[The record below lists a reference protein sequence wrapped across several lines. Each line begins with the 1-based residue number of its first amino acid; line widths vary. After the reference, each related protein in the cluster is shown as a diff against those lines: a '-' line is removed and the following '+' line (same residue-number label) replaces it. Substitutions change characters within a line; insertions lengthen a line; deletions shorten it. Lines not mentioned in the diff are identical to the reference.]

1 MLARQPYQLGD
12 RIALVPLGLMEG
24 IIILLLALAI
34 DLSIGEFPRPL
45 HPVVWMGQLT
55 SLGLKISPRRKHWA
69 QLIYGV
75 AVVVLVLAI
84 FVLAT
89 YFLLSYL
96 QGLNTIAYVVVAAL
110 LLKSTFSIKEL
121 RRSAS
126 RIKQLLE
133 GGRLGRARLE
143 VRALVS
149 RDTKNLDEPHLVS
162 ATIESVAE
170 NTSDS
175 IVSPLLFFILFGVPG
190 AIGYRVVNTIDAMIG
205 YHGRYEY
212 LGKFAA
218 RLDDVLNFIPARLS
232 GLVLVAAAYFWGM
245 GGRRAWR
252 VMLRD
257 HAKTE
262 SINAGWPMSAAAGAL
277 RTRLEKVGHYRLGNA
292 NNPLSPR
299 LIPPAVRLMMVSV
312 LLWGGF
318 CLIVEV
324 IRFVLNAQI

>member
-1 MLARQPYQLGD
+1 
-12 RIALVPLGLMEG
+12 MES
-24 IIILLLALAI
+24 IVILLLALAI
-34 DLSIGEFPRPL
+34 DLGLGEFPRPL
-45 HPVVWMGQLT
+45 HPVVWMGKLT
-55 SLGLKISPRRKHWA
+55 SLGLKISPRRKRWA
-69 QLIYGV
+69 QFIYGV

-84 FVLAT
+84 FVLPV

-96 QGLNTIAYVVVAAL
+96 HGLNTIAYVLVAAF

-121 RRSAS
+121 RRSAL
-126 RIKQLLE
+126 RVKQLLE
-133 GGRLGRARLE
+133 GGRLGRAR
-143 VRALVS
+143 VAVKALVS
-149 RDTKNLDEPHLVS
+149 RDTKGLDEPHLVS

-175 IVSPLLFFILFGVPG
+175 VISPLFFFLLFGVPG

-205 YHGRYEY
+205 YHGKYEY

-232 GLVLVAAAYFWGM
+232 GLVLVAAAYLWGM
-245 GGRRAWR
+245 GGKKAWR

-277 RTRLEKVGHYRLGNA
+277 RTRLEKIGHYRLGNA

-299 LIPPAVRLMMVSV
+299 LIPQVVRLMGMSV

-318 CLIVEV
+318 CLVVEV
-324 IRFVLNAQI
+324 IKFVFNAQV

>member
-1 MLARQPYQLGD
+1 
-12 RIALVPLGLMEG
+12 MES

-34 DLSIGEFPRPL
+34 DLSLGEFFPPL
-45 HPVVWMGQLT
+45 HPVVWMGKLT
-55 SLGLKISPRRKHWA
+55 SLGMRIAPRRGQWA
-69 QLIYGV
+69 QVSYGGV
-75 AVVVLVLAI
+75 LVVLVLAI
-84 FVLAT
+84 FVLPAF
-89 YFLLSYL
+89 FLLSYL
-96 QGLNTIAYVVVAAL
+96 HELNVVAYVLVGAF

-121 RRSAS
+121 RRAAL
-126 RIKQLLE
+126 KVKELLQD
-133 GGRLGRARLE
+133 GKLGRARAE
-143 VRALVS
+143 VKALVS
-149 RDTKNLDEPHLVS
+149 RDTGRLDEPHLVS

-175 IVSPLLFFILFGVPG
+175 FIAPLFFFLLFGVPG

-205 YHGRYEY
+205 YHGEYEY

-232 GLVLVAAAYFWGM
+232 GLLLVAAAFLLGM
-245 GGRRAWR
+245 SGKKAWR

-277 RTRLEKVGHYRLGNA
+277 RTRLEKLGHYRLGNA

-299 LIPPAVRLMMVSV
+299 LIPSVVRLMGVSV
-312 LLWGGF
+312 LLWTAF
-318 CLIVEV
+318 CLIVG
-324 IRFVLNAQI
+324 VLKCRI

>member
-1 MLARQPYQLGD
+1 
-12 RIALVPLGLMEG
+12 MES

-34 DLSIGEFPRPL
+34 DLTVGEFPRPL
-45 HPVVWMGQLT
+45 HPVVWMGKLA
-55 SLGLKISPRRKHWA
+55 SLGLKISPRRGRWA
-69 QLIYGV
+69 QMSYGV
-75 AVVVLVLAI
+75 VVVVAVLAV
-84 FVLAT
+84 FVLAA

-96 QGLNTIAYVVVAAL
+96 HELNIVAYVVVGAF
-110 LLKSTFSIKEL
+110 LLKSTFSIREL
-121 RRSAS
+121 RRAAL
-126 RIKQLLE
+126 RVKQLLQ
-133 GGRLGRARLE
+133 GGKLGRARVE
-143 VRALVS
+143 VKALVS
-149 RDTKNLDEPHLVS
+149 RDTSRLDEPHLVS

-175 IVSPLLFFILFGVPG
+175 FTSPLFFFLLFGVPG

-205 YHGRYEY
+205 YHGEYEY

-232 GLVLVAAAYFWGM
+232 GLLLVAAAFLLRI
-245 GGRRAWR
+245 GGKKAWQ

-257 HAKTE
+257 HANTE

-292 NNPLSPR
+292 NNPLSPQ
-299 LIPPAVRLMMVSV
+299 LIPSVVRLMGVSV

-324 IRFVLNAQI
+324 MKFVFTAQV

>member
-1 MLARQPYQLGD
+1 
-12 RIALVPLGLMEG
+12 MES

-34 DLSIGEFPRPL
+34 DLTVGEFPRPL
-45 HPVVWMGQLT
+45 HPVVWMGKLA
-55 SLGLKISPRRKHWA
+55 SLLGLRIATRQGRWA

-75 AVVVLVLAI
+75 VVVVLVLAI
-84 FVLAT
+84 FVLPV

-96 QGLNTIAYVVVAAL
+96 HGLNIVAYVLVGAF
-110 LLKSTFSIKEL
+110 LLKSTFSIREL
-121 RRSAS
+121 RRAAL
-126 RIKQLLE
+126 RVKQLLE
-133 GGRLGRARLE
+133 GGKLGRARVE
-143 VRALVS
+143 VKALVS
-149 RDTKNLDEPHLVS
+149 RDTSRLDKPHLVS

-175 IVSPLLFFILFGVPG
+175 VISPLFFFLLFGVPG
-190 AIGYRVVNTIDAMIG
+190 AIGYRVINTIDAMIG
-205 YHGRYEY
+205 YHGKYEY

-232 GLVLVAAAYFWGM
+232 GLLLVAAAYLWRM
-245 GGRRAWR
+245 GGKRAWR

-277 RTRLEKVGHYRLGNA
+277 RTRLEKVGHYSLGDA
-292 NNPLSPR
+292 NKPLSPR
-299 LIPPAVRLMMVSV
+299 LIPSVVKLMGVSV

-324 IRFVLNAQI
+324 MKFVFTA

>member
-1 MLARQPYQLGD
+1 
-12 RIALVPLGLMEG
+12 MES

-34 DLSIGEFPRPL
+34 DLGVGEFPPPV
-45 HPVVWMGQLT
+45 HPVVGMGKLT
-55 SLGLKISPRRKHWA
+55 SLGLRAAPRRGQWA
-69 QLIYGV
+69 QLSYGV

-84 FVLAT
+84 FVLPA

-96 QGLNTIAYVVVAAL
+96 HELNVVAYVVVGAF
-110 LLKSTFSIKEL
+110 LLKSTFSLREL
-121 RRSAS
+121 RRAAL
-126 RIKQLLE
+126 RVKELLQ
-133 GGRLGRARLE
+133 GGKLGRARVE
-143 VRALVS
+143 VKALVS
-149 RDTKNLDEPHLVS
+149 RDASRLDEPHLVS

-175 IVSPLLFFILFGVPG
+175 FIAPLFFFLLFGVPG
-190 AIGYRVVNTIDAMIG
+190 AIGYRVVNTIDTMIG
-205 YHGRYEY
+205 YHGKYEY

-218 RLDDVLNFIPARLS
+218 RLDDGLNFIPARLS
-232 GLVLVAAAYFWGM
+232 GLLLVAAAFLLRM
-245 GGRRAWR
+245 AGRKAWQ

-299 LIPPAVRLMMVSV
+299 LILPGVRLMEVSALFWVV
-312 LLWGGF
+312 L
-318 CLIVEV
+318 CLVLEV
-324 IRFVLNAQI
+324 MKFVFTAQV

>member
-1 MLARQPYQLGD
+1 
-12 RIALVPLGLMEG
+12 MED

-34 DLSIGEFPRPL
+34 DLTIGEFPRPL
-45 HPVVWMGQLT
+45 HPVVWMGKLT
-55 SLGLKISPRRKHWA
+55 SLGLRFSPRRKHRA
-69 QLIYGV
+69 QLVWGV

-84 FVLAT
+84 FVLPA

-96 QGLNTIAYVVVAAL
+96 QGLNTVAYIVVAAL
-110 LLKSTFSIKEL
+110 LLKSTFSIREL
-121 RRSAS
+121 RRSAL

-133 GGRLGRARLE
+133 GGRLGRARVE

-149 RDTKNLDEPHLVS
+149 RETRGLDEPHLVS

-175 IVSPLLFFILFGVPG
+175 ILSPLFFFLIFGVPG
-190 AIGYRVVNTIDAMIG
+190 AIGYRVVNTMDAMIG
-205 YHGRYEY
+205 YHGNYEY

-218 RLDDVLNFIPARLS
+218 RLDDMLNFIPVRLS
-232 GLVLVAAAYFWGM
+232 GLVMVAAAYLWRM
-245 GGRRAWR
+245 GGKMAWR

-277 RTRLEKVGHYRLGNA
+277 RTRLEKIGHYRLGNA
-292 NNPLSPR
+292 NSPLSPR
-299 LIPPAVRLMMVSV
+299 LIPPALRLMGMAV

-318 CLIVEV
+318 CLVVEV
-324 IRFVLNAQI
+324 IRFVLNAPL

>member
-1 MLARQPYQLGD
+1 
-12 RIALVPLGLMEG
+12 MES

-34 DLSIGEFPRPL
+34 DLTVGEFPRPL
-45 HPVVWMGQLT
+45 HPVVWMGKLT
-55 SLGLKISPRRKHWA
+55 LLGLKIAPRRKHWA
-69 QLIYGV
+69 QLGYGV

-84 FVLAT
+84 FVLPV

-96 QGLNTIAYVVVAAL
+96 HELNVVAYVVVGAFL
-110 LLKSTFSIKEL
+110 FKSTFSIREL
-121 RRSAS
+121 RRSAL
-126 RIKQLLE
+126 RVKELLD
-133 GGRLGRARLE
+133 GGKLGRARVALK
-143 VRALVS
+143 ALVS
-149 RDTKNLDEPHLVS
+149 RDTSRLDKPHLVS

-175 IVSPLLFFILFGVPG
+175 FIAPLFFFLLFGVPG
-190 AIGYRVVNTIDAMIG
+190 AIGYRVINTIDAMIG
-205 YHGRYEY
+205 YHGEYEY

-232 GLVLVAAAYFWGM
+232 GLLLVAASYLSGM
-245 GGRRAWR
+245 GGKKPWR

-257 HAKTE
+257 HARTE

-299 LIPPAVRLMMVSV
+299 LIPPALRLMGMSV

-324 IRFVLNAQI
+324 MKFVFTAQV

>member
-1 MLARQPYQLGD
+1 
-12 RIALVPLGLMEG
+12 MES

-34 DLSIGEFPRPL
+34 DLTVGEFPRPL
-45 HPVVWMGQLT
+45 HPVVWMGKLA
-55 SLGLKISPRRKHWA
+55 SLSLRISPRRGRWA
-69 QLIYGV
+69 QMSYGV
-75 AVVVLVLAI
+75 VLVVLVLAV

-96 QGLNTIAYVVVAAL
+96 HELNVIAYVLVGAF
-110 LLKSTFSIKEL
+110 LLKSTFSVREL
-121 RRSAS
+121 RRSAL
-126 RIKQLLE
+126 RIKQFLE
-133 GGRLGRARLE
+133 GGKLGRARVE
-143 VRALVS
+143 AKALVS
-149 RDTKNLDEPHLVS
+149 RDTSRLDEPHLVS

-175 IVSPLLFFILFGVPG
+175 FIAPLFFFLLFGVPG

-205 YHGRYEY
+205 YHGKYEY

-232 GLVLVAAAYFWGM
+232 GLLLVAAGYLSGM
-245 GGRRAWR
+245 GGRKAWR

-257 HAKTE
+257 HARTE

-277 RTRLEKVGHYRLGNA
+277 RTRLEKIGHYRLGNA

-299 LIPPAVRLMMVSV
+299 LIPPVVRLMGVSV

-318 CLIVEV
+318 CLVVEV
-324 IRFVLNAQI
+324 MKFVFNAQV